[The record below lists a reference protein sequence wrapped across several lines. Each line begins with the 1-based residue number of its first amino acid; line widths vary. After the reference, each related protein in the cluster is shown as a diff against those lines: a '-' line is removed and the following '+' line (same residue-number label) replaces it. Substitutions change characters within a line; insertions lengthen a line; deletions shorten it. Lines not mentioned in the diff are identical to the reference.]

1 MAEALAM
8 TDDQWGSYTDAL
20 FALNDMCGKRV
31 RARVADGDS
40 EYMAAVGT
48 LRHDEGE
55 GLWGQY
61 YVGDTLVDLT
71 GLQPYDRHRVSP
83 LAVGLYGD
91 GLIID
96 VLLYPE
102 GGVSWF
108 SPDGDA

>member
-1 MAEALAM
+1 MADE
-8 TDDQWGSYTDAL
+8 WVSYAAAL

-48 LRHDEGE
+48 LRHDEAE
-55 GLWGQY
+55 GLWAQY
-61 YVGDTLVDLT
+61 YVGDTLLDLT
-71 GLQPYDRHRVSP
+71 GLQPYDRHRASQS
-83 LAVGLYGD
+83 AVGLYGD

-96 VLLYPE
+96 VMLYPK

-108 SPDGDA
+108 EARG